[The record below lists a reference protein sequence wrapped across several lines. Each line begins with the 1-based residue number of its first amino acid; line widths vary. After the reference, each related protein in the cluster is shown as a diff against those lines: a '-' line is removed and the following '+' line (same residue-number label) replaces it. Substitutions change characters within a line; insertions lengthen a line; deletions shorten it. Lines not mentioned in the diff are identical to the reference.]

1 MIGLDADQG
10 RNLYDEIA
18 ATAATEM
25 GWGPETIR
33 QQLDELIAYAESLR
47 VG

>member
-10 RNLYDEIA
+10 QNLYDEIA
-18 ATAATEM
+18 AIAAAEK
-25 GWGPETIR
+25 GWSPETIR
-33 QQLDELIAYAESLR
+33 QQLDELTDYAESLR